1 MPTAYADAFLDAA
14 LEAPDDDA
22 PRLILADWLE
32 DHGQTERADFIRAQL
47 ALAQSSPGSPERLEL
62 RAHARAL
69 LEEHGSA
76 WAGPLPRLV
85 EAYEFRRGLVE
96 WARLSS
102 RRLLRYGDQI
112 FRLAPLRHLTL
123 SIERGQGPAVAGCGH
138 LARLEA
144 LDLFLVNAE
153 DAEAV
158 LGSPHLGNLRSLRL
172 RGGANALAGAHS
184 LARLE
189 ALDIGSNNLGDDG
202 AWAVLRAQLP
212 ALRSLTMSGN
222 WLGDGAARALAT
234 APLLAHVSEL
244 DLSRNSLGPAGVEAL
259 AGSAHASGLRA
270 LWLGFNP
277 VGDSGAITAA
287 RLPLRRLYLGRTQVG
302 PEGIAALAGSATLA
316 GLTHLDLDYNP
327 RPADGLRALLRSP
340 HLDRLE
346 ALYLR
351 FEPELPAR
359 LRQQLEAR
367 FGPGVCRF

>member
-1 MPTAYADAFLDAA
+1 MLTAYAAAFRGAA
-14 LEAPDDDA
+14 LGAPVDDA
-22 PRLILADWLE
+22 PRRILADWLE
-32 DHGQTERADFIRAQL
+32 DHGQPERADFIRTQL
-47 ALAQSSPGSPERLEL
+47 ALAHLPADSPERLEL
-62 RAHARAL
+62 RARARAL
-69 LEEHGSA
+69 LDEHGRA

-85 EAYEFRRGLVE
+85 ESYEFRRGLVE
-96 WARLSS
+96 WARLNS
-102 RRLLRYGDQI
+102 RRLLRHGSQL
-112 FRLAPLRHLTL
+112 FRLAPVRHLTL
-123 SIERGQGPAVAGCGH
+123 SVERGQGPAVAACAH
-138 LARLEA
+138 LERLEA

-158 LGSPHLGNLRSLRL
+158 LGSPHLANLRALRL

-189 ALDIGSNNLGDDG
+189 SLDVGSNNLGDDG
-202 AWAVLRAQLP
+202 AWALLQARLP

-222 WLGDGAARALAT
+222 WLGDGAARALAA

-259 AGSAHASGLRA
+259 AGSVHASGLRA

-302 PEGIAALAGSATLA
+302 PAGISALSGSATLA

-340 HLDRLE
+340 HLGRLE

-351 FEPELPAR
+351 FEPELPRR